1 MEQNICDVLINNNEE
16 WKDKNY
22 KTISLL
28 YGKSTI
34 LW

>member
-28 YGKSTI
+28 WKSTI